1 MFVNPDFIKRK
12 YRCNK
17 IIADYLV
24 HNKNLPILGLIG
36 KEYYFSNTPLLQETL
51 QNLPLWLKIAKLF

>member
-17 IIADYLV
+17 IMADYLV
-24 HNKNLPILGLIG
+24 YDKHFPVLSVIG
-36 KEYYFSNTPLLQETL
+36 KDYYFSDTSLLQEIL
-51 QNLPLWLKIAKLF
+51 QDIPLWLKVAKLF